1 MQSPFSVQTQHIIPK
16 CMVHI
21 FFSFQPSDTTDQPTG
36 PTSDAAAAAPALVIW
51 GTDVVVSET
60 KEKFRKFI
68 CEFVDEEAEDMGE
81 GFDPLLP
88 VYMQRLD
95 EVSSKVHNELNWPVM
110 SITKRQGCSLRNIGG
125 SPVLRVPSIWF
136 LWKKPWF
143 SSHPE
148 SKVRCHGATARAQPR

>member
-1 MQSPFSVQTQHIIPK
+1 M
-16 CMVHI
+16 HI

-110 SITKRQGCSLRNIGG
+110 SITKRQGCSLRKLVGAQC
-125 SPVLRVPSIWF
+125 SWCPVYDF
-136 LWKKPWF
+136 CEK
-143 SSHPE
+143 SHDSLVTQNQKLGTMGPL
-148 SKVRCHGATARAQPR
+148 ATARAQPR

>member
-1 MQSPFSVQTQHIIPK
+1 MLKSVIHIIVSSLYGFYFSTISVIAAIIAVVVK
-16 CMVHI
+16 GCNKNIKAFNLHLASRH
-21 FFSFQPSDTTDQPTG
+21 FFFQPSDTTDQPTG

-68 CEFVDEEAEDMGE
+68 SEFVDEEAEDMGE

-95 EVSSKVHNELNWPVM
+95 EASNKVYNDLNWPVM
-110 SITKRQGCSLRNIGG
+110 SITERQVCSLRKMGG
-125 SPVLRVPSIWF
+125 SPVL
-136 LWKKPWF
+136 
-143 SSHPE
+143 
-148 SKVRCHGATARAQPR
+148 

>member
-1 MQSPFSVQTQHIIPK
+1 
-16 CMVHI
+16 MVHNSKMQDVFF

-95 EVSSKVHNELNWPVM
+95 EASNKVHNELN
-110 SITKRQGCSLRNIGG
+110 
-125 SPVLRVPSIWF
+125 
-136 LWKKPWF
+136 
-143 SSHPE
+143 
-148 SKVRCHGATARAQPR
+148 

>member
-1 MQSPFSVQTQHIIPK
+1 M
-16 CMVHI
+16 
-21 FFSFQPSDTTDQPTG
+21 
-36 PTSDAAAAAPALVIW
+36 
-51 GTDVVVSET
+51 VVSET

-110 SITKRQGCSLRNIGG
+110 SITKRQGCSLRKLVGAQC
-125 SPVLRVPSIWF
+125 SWCPVYDF
-136 LWKKPWF
+136 CEK
-143 SSHPE
+143 SHDSLVTQNQKLGAMGPL
-148 SKVRCHGATARAQPR
+148 ATARAQPR